1 LHQASELC
9 ELLESRGAQVLPIPV
24 LEIQPPADAA
34 PLDAA
39 LRRLADY
46 PWILFTSANAVEC
59 TVRRLSELGLPRL
72 ANGAV
77 ASKICAIGPAT
88 AKALEAAGCPVDL
101 VPEEY
106 IAESVV
112 EAFAPVPLA
121 GVRVLIP
128 RAAAARD
135 IVPDALRERGALVDA
150 VEAYRSGVPANAA
163 ARVAEICAA
172 RTPIQWV
179 TFTSGSTV
187 KNFLAVGGA
196 SLLAGARIAT
206 IGPATSEVARKHGLA
221 VDAEAVPHTALG
233 LVDAICHAARP

>member
-1 LHQASELC
+1 LHQAAELC
-9 ELLESRGAQVLPIPV
+9 ELLEARGAQVLQVPV

-59 TVRRLSELGLPRL
+59 TVRRLAELGLPGL
-72 ANGAV
+72 AEAAV
-77 ASKICAIGPAT
+77 ASKLCAIGPAT

-112 EAFAPVPLA
+112 EAFARVPLT
-121 GVRVLIP
+121 GVRVFIP

-135 IVPDALRERGALVDA
+135 VVRDALRERGAVLDA

-163 ARVAEICAA
+163 GLVSQLIAD
-172 RTPIQWV
+172 RTSIQWV

-196 SLLAGARIAT
+196 SILAGARIAT
-206 IGPATSEVARKHGLA
+206 IGPATSEVARKHGLS
-221 VDAEAVPHTALG
+221 VDAEAAPHTALG
-233 LVDAICHAARP
+233 LVDAICHAARS

>member
-1 LHQASELC
+1 
-9 ELLESRGAQVLPIPV
+9 VLQIPV
-24 LEIQPPADAA
+24 IEIQPPADSA

-39 LRRLADY
+39 LRGLGAY
-46 PWILFTSANAVEC
+46 QWILFTSANAVEC
-59 TVRRLSELGLPRL
+59 TVRRLSELGLAGL
-72 ANGAV
+72 AEA
-77 ASKICAIGPAT
+77 ASGGNICAIGPAT
-88 AKALEAAGCPVDL
+88 AKVLEAVGCPVDL

-135 IVPDALRERGALVDA
+135 VVPDALRQRDAMVHA

-163 ARVAEICAA
+163 GVVSQLIAD
-172 RTPIQWV
+172 RTSIQWV

-187 KNFLAVGGA
+187 KNFLAIGGA
-196 SLLAGARIAT
+196 PLLERARIAT
-206 IGPATSEVARKHGLA
+206 IGPATSDVARKHGLP
-221 VDAEAVPHTALG
+221 VDAEAISHTAAG
-233 LVDAICHAARP
+233 LVDAICHVARP